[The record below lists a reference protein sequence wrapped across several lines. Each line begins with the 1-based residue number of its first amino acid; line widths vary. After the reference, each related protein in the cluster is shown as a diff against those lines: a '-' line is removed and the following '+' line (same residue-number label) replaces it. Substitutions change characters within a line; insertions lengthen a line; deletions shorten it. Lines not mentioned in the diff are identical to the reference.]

1 MCIHL
6 IRSTLTHRIRG
17 TLSNERI
24 RLNRLSNKVSIQA
37 MSFNDSSGLSID
49 PLIDWFYAHFAF
61 AQYAFGET

>member
-6 IRSTLTHRIRG
+6 IRSTLTHRIREAP
-17 TLSNERI
+17 SNERI
-24 RLNRLSNKVSIQA
+24 RLNRLSIQA